1 MNIIPE
7 TLRAGSALA
16 EDYVQGTDRV
26 LELYGYHFR
35 QTEDY
40 KTRVER
46 LDEMEAQR
54 IDRQAVVHCLR
65 IYNQQHNGHAEV
77 MESLDRLSRSDALVI
92 VGGQQSGLFTGQLL
106 VIYKAATII
115 KAAHEAE
122 QRLGRPVVPVF
133 WVAGEDHD
141 WDEVNHTYIM
151 NGEPEA
157 VKIKLRVQPERRNSV
172 SYIPLS
178 PAHKEE
184 ALLELERLLPDA
196 EYKADVLQQ
205 VRTAFMDSQYLSD
218 AFAKML
224 GQFFGRYG
232 LVLLD
237 SADPELRKLE
247 LPVFRRMIESNDE
260 LEAAYQ
266 MAARQIED
274 AGYGIQAEVA
284 EGGANLF
291 YINKGERL
299 LLFKQNGVYGDRR
312 GQVRFTKEELL
323 EELERHPERFS
334 NNVLTR
340 PLMQD
345 SLLPVLAT
353 VLGHGEISYWAITR
367 KAFEVL
373 GLEMPI
379 LQPRMSFTLIEPNVH
394 KHMEGY
400 GLTFQHILDG
410 LEPLKDKWLSAQDS
424 LHMEEEFAA
433 LRQELFQLYEPV
445 IERAGRIEKGLIPL
459 GEKNRDKI
467 AEQLDFMEARVRAA
481 LVRKHETALRQW
493 DLMGIS
499 LLPLGR
505 PQERVYSIYQYTSRY
520 GEGLVHGIMNLSLD
534 WEHIHRTIYL

>member
-16 EDYVQGTDRV
+16 EDYVKGTGRV

-35 QTEDY
+35 QAEDY
-40 KTRVER
+40 KTRAKR
-46 LDEMEAQR
+46 LDEMETRR
-54 IDRQAVVHCLR
+54 IDRQALVRCLR
-65 IYNQQHNGHAEV
+65 IYNEEHNAHVQV
-77 MESLDRLSRSDALVI
+77 MESLNRLSQPDALVI
-92 VGGQQSGLFTGQLL
+92 TGGQQSGLFTGQLL

-115 KAAHEAE
+115 KAAQEAE

-133 WVAGEDHD
+133 WIAGEDHD
-141 WDEVNHTYIM
+141 WDEVNHTYVM
-151 NGEPEA
+151 TGEPDA
-157 VKIKLRVQPERRNSV
+157 VKVRLRHQPERRNSV

-196 EYKADVLQQ
+196 EFKAEVLQQ
-205 VRTAFMDSQYLSD
+205 IRTAFMESTHLSD

-224 GQFFGRYG
+224 GRFFGRYG

-247 LPVFRRMIESNDE
+247 APVFRRMIESNEE
-260 LEAAYQ
+260 LGAAYQ
-266 MAARQIED
+266 AAAEQIEE
-274 AGYGIQAEVA
+274 AGYQLQAEVT

-291 YINKGERL
+291 YIFKGERL
-299 LLFKQNGVYGDRR
+299 LLYKQNGMYGDRR
-312 GQVRFTKEELL
+312 GYVRFSKEELL
-323 EELERHPERFS
+323 AELEQHPERFS

-367 KAFEVL
+367 RAFEVL
-373 GLEMPI
+373 GLEMPV
-379 LQPRMSFTLIEPNVH
+379 LLPRMSFTLVEPNVR
-394 KHMEGY
+394 KHMEAF
-400 GLTFQHILDG
+400 GLNFQNIMEG
-410 LEPLKDKWLSAQDS
+410 LEPLKDKWLKAQDP
-424 LHMEEEFAA
+424 LHLEEEFAA
-433 LRQELFQLYEPV
+433 FRQELFRLYTPV
-445 IERAGRIEKGLIPL
+445 IERAGQIEKGLIRL
-459 GEKNRDKI
+459 GEKNRDRI
-467 AEQLDFMEARVRAA
+467 AEQIDFMEERVRDA
-481 LVRKHETALRQW
+481 LARKHETVLRQW
-493 DLMGIS
+493 DLIGIS

-520 GEGLVHGIMNLSLD
+520 GDGLVHEMMSLPLD
-534 WEHIHRTIYL
+534 REHLHRTIYL

>member
-16 EDYVQGTDRV
+16 EDYVEGTGRV

-35 QTEDY
+35 QAEDY
-40 KTRVER
+40 KTRAKR

-54 IDRQAVVHCLR
+54 IDRQAVVRCLR
-65 IYNQQHNGHAEV
+65 IYNEQHNGHAQV
-77 MESLDRLSRSDALVI
+77 MESLNRLSQPDALVI
-92 VGGQQSGLFTGQLL
+92 AGGQQSGLFTGQLL

-115 KAAHEAE
+115 KAAQEAE

-133 WVAGEDHD
+133 WIAGEDHD
-141 WDEVNHTYIM
+141 WDEVNQAYIM
-151 NGEPEA
+151 TSTPDP
-157 VKIKLRVQPERRNSV
+157 VKVRLRYQPDRRNSV

-178 PAHKEE
+178 PVHKEE
-184 ALLELERLLPDA
+184 VLLELERLLPDA
-196 EYKADVLQQ
+196 EFKAEILQQ
-205 VRTAFMDSQYLSD
+205 LRTAFMDTEHLSD

-224 GQFFGRYG
+224 GHFFGRYG

-237 SADPELRKLE
+237 SADPALRELE
-247 LPVFRRMIESNDE
+247 LPVFRRIIESNDE

-266 MAARQIED
+266 AAAQRIEA
-274 AGYGIQAEVA
+274 AGYQLQAEVA

-299 LLFKQNGVYGDRR
+299 LLYKQNGIYGDRR
-312 GQVRFTKEELL
+312 GQVRFTKQELL

-353 VLGHGEISYWAITR
+353 VLGNGEISYWAITR
-367 KAFEVL
+367 QAFEVL
-373 GLEMPI
+373 ELEMPV
-379 LQPRMSFTLIEPNVH
+379 LLPRMSFTLVEPNVR
-394 KHMEGY
+394 KYMEAF
-400 GLTFQHILDG
+400 GLTFQNILEG

-424 LHMEEEFAA
+424 FHMEEEFVAF
-433 LRQELFQLYEPV
+433 RQELFRLYAPV
-445 IERAGRIEKGLIPL
+445 IERAGQIEKGLVRL
-459 GEKNRDKI
+459 GEKNRDRI
-467 AEQLDFMEARVRAA
+467 AEQVDFMEKRVRDA

-493 DLMGIS
+493 DQIGTS

-520 GEGLVHGIMNLSLD
+520 GDRLVHDMMSLPLD
-534 WEHIHRTIYL
+534 REHLHRTIYL